1 MEPLQEQWS
10 PQVEPDWP
18 LHPLGLPLW
27 QVGLTLGSQ
36 PTRRLATQANDLGG
50 MVASTVATLSVGHG
64 RVDPPSSSCVLGGV
78 RPGSN
83 LQLELSLT

>member
-36 PTRRLATQANDLGG
+36 PTRRQATQANNLGG
-50 MVASTVATLSVGHG
+50 MVASTVAT
-64 RVDPPSSSCVLGGV
+64 
-78 RPGSN
+78 
-83 LQLELSLT
+83 